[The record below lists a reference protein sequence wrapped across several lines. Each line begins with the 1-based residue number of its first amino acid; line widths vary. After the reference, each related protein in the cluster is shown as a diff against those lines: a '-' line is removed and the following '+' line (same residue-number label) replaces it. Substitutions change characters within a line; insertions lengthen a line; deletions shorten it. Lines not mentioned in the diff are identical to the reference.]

1 MLPAELEI
9 AAQPS
14 VVASELPDIT
24 VGPGKCKP
32 AFIPKNQLSV
42 ECCAMIELLRK
53 TQEIISSIIFMRF
66 FLNSK
71 IGNIKYPQQKPIKT
85 Q

>member
-32 AFIPKNQLSV
+32 AFIPKYQLSV
-42 ECCAMIELLRK
+42 ECCAMLELLRK
-53 TQEIISSIIFMRF
+53 TQEIISRIIFMWLYF
-66 FLNSK
+66 KF
-71 IGNIKYPQQKPIKT
+71 
-85 Q
+85 